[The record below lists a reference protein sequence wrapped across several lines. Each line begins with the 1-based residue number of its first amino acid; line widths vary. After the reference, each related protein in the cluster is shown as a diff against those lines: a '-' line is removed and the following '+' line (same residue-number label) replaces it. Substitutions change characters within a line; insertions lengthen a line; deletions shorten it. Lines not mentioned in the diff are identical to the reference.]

1 MRKPKSFLRVF
12 TDTGPLV
19 ALAVAIAL
27 MIGIVGPASAQFFNF
42 GGPSR
47 PAPRS
52 GGGWFGGDF
61 FQPFQQTPSQ
71 QQAPRQ
77 DFSRAPGP
85 AKRDTVPERN
95 VLVLGDAM
103 ADWLGYGLEDAY
115 AEQPDMGVIRKHKTV
130 SGLIKYQPR
139 GEPADWAAAAKAILA
154 TEKPDAIVVMLGL
167 HDRVAIREALTEKKT
182 DKKEDKKDARAKPGD
197 AKSKPESSTDAAKSD
212 AGKPDTAKAD
222 GTKADTAKTDTAKT
236 DTAKADDAE
245 DDDAPQI
252 AAPEKGA
259 RAGGG
264 LYEFRDERWVEL
276 YAKKI
281 EELIGVL
288 KSKGVPVLWVGLPA
302 IRGQKGTSDLLF
314 LDALYRDGAGK
325 AGITYVDVWDGF
337 VDEGGRFMQRGPDF
351 EGQPRKLRAD
361 DGVFFTK
368 AGARKLAHYVEREVT
383 RLLAGRSGPIA
394 VPIEPVTPDANVV
407 PGQPAPRPLAG
418 PVMPLVASSVGTDQ
432 LLGGPG
438 SRPAG
443 VDALAARTL
452 VKGEALAAPAGRADD
467 YAWPRREIGREQAKG
482 DTPMAATS
490 PSGTV
495 AAVPGQK
502 QLLLPPPQQTFQ
514 QQKRQP
520 PPTQIRPAQNNNGPS
535 LRDFFGGFGAPPSQ
549 PAPPPAAHRVDRQP
563 RACRVRRVVS
573 DDRPKSR
580 RAISCDSGE
589 TRVSRR
595 CRAARRQRRYA
606 GMRADLSVIAPARRR
621 TARWA
626 RHQQRQRKTN
636 STCDQ
641 QRAERIFLHGFCHR
655 LLAAANGVAAV
666 FIGVLGIVD
675 GGIGGVAGGI
685 LGLAVEILHRAG
697 GFARAALGLRLRI
710 ASHVANSA
718 FDLTGKILGRA
729 DNSIL
734 VHRGLSCF
742 QRM

>member
-12 TDTGPLV
+12 TDTGPLAV
-19 ALAVAIAL
+19 LAVVIAFL
-27 MIGIVGPASAQFFNF
+27 VGIVGPASAQFFNF
-42 GGPSR
+42 GGFGGPPQR
-47 PAPRS
+47 QAPQR

-61 FQPFQQTPSQ
+61 FQPFQQQAP
-71 QQAPRQ
+71 QAPRQ

-115 AEQPDMGVIRKHKTV
+115 AEQPDMGVIRKHKTI

-139 GEPADWAAAAKAILA
+139 GEPADWTAAAKAILA

-167 HDRVAIREALTEKKT
+167 NDRVSIREAVTEKKA
-182 DKKEDKKDARAKPGD
+182 DKKDDKKDARGKPGD
-197 AKSKPESSTDAAKSD
+197 AKPKPESSTDAAKPD
-212 AGKPDTAKAD
+212 AGKADAAKAD
-222 GTKADTAKTDTAKT
+222 GTKADTAKTDTKA

-245 DDDAPQI
+245 DDDSPQI
-252 AAPEKGA
+252 AAPEKSA

-302 IRGQKGTSDLLF
+302 IRGQKGTSDMLF

-325 AGITYVDVWDGF
+325 AGITYVDIWDGF
-337 VDEGGRFMQRGPDF
+337 VDEAGRFLQKGPDF
-351 EGQPRKLRAD
+351 EGQIRQLRTA

-368 AGARKLAHYVEREVT
+368 PGARKLAHYVEREVT
-383 RLLAGRSGPIA
+383 RLLAARSGPIA

-482 DTPMAATS
+482 DTPVAAAT

-520 PPTQIRPAQNNNGPS
+520 PPPMQIRPAQPNGPS
-535 LRDFFGGFGAPPSQ
+535 LRDFFGGFGGGGFGAAPRQ
-549 PAPPPAAHRVDRQP
+549 PAPP
-563 RACRVRRVVS
+563 
-573 DDRPKSR
+573 
-580 RAISCDSGE
+580 
-589 TRVSRR
+589 
-595 CRAARRQRRYA
+595 
-606 GMRADLSVIAPARRR
+606 
-621 TARWA
+621 
-626 RHQQRQRKTN
+626 
-636 STCDQ
+636 
-641 QRAERIFLHGFCHR
+641 
-655 LLAAANGVAAV
+655 AAAPPRGV
-666 FIGVLGIVD
+666 GP
-675 GGIGGVAGGI
+675 VAPGAPRPPGSV
-685 LGLAVEILHRAG
+685 GR
-697 GFARAALGLRLRI
+697 
-710 ASHVANSA
+710 SA
-718 FDLTGKILGRA
+718 EVPPGNLTR
-729 DNSIL
+729 
-734 VHRGLSCF
+734 F
-742 QRM
+742 

>member
-1 MRKPKSFLRVF
+1 MRKPKSFLHVF

-19 ALAVAIAL
+19 ALSVAIAL
-27 MIGIVGPASAQFFNF
+27 LVGVVGPASAQFFNF

-47 PAPRS
+47 PAPRN

-61 FQPFQQTPSQ
+61 FAPFQQTPQ

-154 TEKPDAIVVMLGL
+154 TEKPDAIVVMLGIN
-167 HDRVAIREALTEKKT
+167 DRVAIREAAPEKKS

-197 AKSKPESSTDAAKSD
+197 AKPKPESSTDTAKAD
-212 AGKPDTAKAD
+212 AGKAD
-222 GTKADTAKTDTAKT
+222 GTKADTAKTDTAKADT
-236 DTAKADDAE
+236 AKADTAKADDAE
-245 DDDAPQI
+245 DDDAPQ
-252 AAPEKGA
+252 AAPDKSA

-302 IRGQKGTSDLLF
+302 IRGQRGTTDMLF

-325 AGITYVDVWDGF
+325 AGITYVDIWDGF
-337 VDEGGRFMQRGPDF
+337 VDEAGRFLQKGPDF
-351 EGQPRKLRAD
+351 EGQIRQLRTA

-368 AGARKLAHYVEREVT
+368 PGARKLAHYVEREVT
-383 RLLAGRSGPIA
+383 RLLASRSGPIA
-394 VPIEPVTPDANVV
+394 VPIEPVTPEANVA

-438 SRPAG
+438 SRPAA

-452 VKGEALAAPAGRADD
+452 VKGEALAPPAGRADD

-482 DTPMAATS
+482 DTPVAAAS
-490 PSGTV
+490 PGGTV
-495 AAVPGQK
+495 AAVPGQR
-502 QLLLPPPQQTFQ
+502 QLLLPPPQQTLQ
-514 QQKRQP
+514 QQKKQP
-520 PPTQIRPAQNNNGPS
+520 QIPQQIRPAQNNGPS
-535 LRDFFGGFGAPPSQ
+535 LRDFFGGFGAAPRQ
-549 PAPPPAAHRVDRQP
+549 PAPP
-563 RACRVRRVVS
+563 
-573 DDRPKSR
+573 
-580 RAISCDSGE
+580 
-589 TRVSRR
+589 
-595 CRAARRQRRYA
+595 
-606 GMRADLSVIAPARRR
+606 
-621 TARWA
+621 
-626 RHQQRQRKTN
+626 
-636 STCDQ
+636 
-641 QRAERIFLHGFCHR
+641 
-655 LLAAANGVAAV
+655 AAAPPRGPVAPGPITPGVPRPPGNV
-666 FIGVLGIVD
+666 G
-675 GGIGGVAGGI
+675 
-685 LGLAVEILHRAG
+685 R
-697 GFARAALGLRLRI
+697 
-710 ASHVANSA
+710 SA
-718 FDLTGKILGRA
+718 EVPPGNLTR
-729 DNSIL
+729 
-734 VHRGLSCF
+734 F
-742 QRM
+742 

>member
-12 TDTGPLV
+12 TDTGPLAV
-19 ALAVAIAL
+19 LAVVIAFL
-27 MIGIVGPASAQFFNF
+27 VGIVGPASAQFFNF
-42 GGPSR
+42 GGFGGPPQR
-47 PAPRS
+47 QAPQR

-61 FQPFQQTPSQ
+61 FQPFQQQPS

-85 AKRDTVPERN
+85 AKRDTVAERN

-115 AEQPDMGVIRKHKTV
+115 SEQPDMGVIRKHKTL

-139 GEPADWAAAAKAILA
+139 GEPADWTAAAKAILA

-167 HDRVAIREALTEKKT
+167 NDRVSIREAVTEKKT
-182 DKKEDKKDARAKPGD
+182 DKKDDKKDARGKPGD
-197 AKSKPESSTDAAKSD
+197 AKPKPESSTDTAKPD
-212 AGKPDTAKAD
+212 AGKADAAKAD
-222 GTKADTAKTDTAKT
+222 GTKADTAKTDTKP

-245 DDDAPQI
+245 DDDAPQT
-252 AAPEKGA
+252 ATPA

-302 IRGQKGTSDLLF
+302 IRGPKGTSDMLF

-325 AGITYVDVWDGF
+325 AGITYVDIWDGF
-337 VDEGGRFMQRGPDF
+337 VDESGRFLQKGPDF
-351 EGQPRKLRAD
+351 EGQIRQLRTA

-368 AGARKLAHYVEREVT
+368 PGARKLAHYVEREVT
-383 RLLAGRSGPIA
+383 RLLAARSGPIA

-438 SRPAG
+438 TRPAG

-452 VKGEALAAPAGRADD
+452 VKGEALAPPAGRADD

-482 DTPMAATS
+482 DTPVAAAS

-495 AAVPGQK
+495 AAVPGQR
-502 QLLLPPPQQTFQ
+502 QLLLPPPQQTLQ
-514 QQKRQP
+514 QQKRP
-520 PPTQIRPAQNNNGPS
+520 PQQTVPMQIRPAQNNAPS
-535 LRDFFGGFGAPPSQ
+535 LRDFFGGFGPAPRQ
-549 PAPPPAAHRVDRQP
+549 PAPP
-563 RACRVRRVVS
+563 
-573 DDRPKSR
+573 
-580 RAISCDSGE
+580 
-589 TRVSRR
+589 
-595 CRAARRQRRYA
+595 
-606 GMRADLSVIAPARRR
+606 
-621 TARWA
+621 
-626 RHQQRQRKTN
+626 
-636 STCDQ
+636 
-641 QRAERIFLHGFCHR
+641 
-655 LLAAANGVAAV
+655 AAAPPRGP
-666 FIGVLGIVD
+666 
-675 GGIGGVAGGI
+675 
-685 LGLAVEILHRAG
+685 
-697 GFARAALGLRLRI
+697 FAPGAPRPPGSVGR
-710 ASHVANSA
+710 SA
-718 FDLTGKILGRA
+718 EVPPGNLTR
-729 DNSIL
+729 
-734 VHRGLSCF
+734 F
-742 QRM
+742 

>member
-12 TDTGPLV
+12 TDTGPLAV
-19 ALAVAIAL
+19 LAVVIAL
-27 MIGIVGPASAQFFNF
+27 LVGIVGPASAQFFNF
-42 GGPSR
+42 GGFGGPPQR
-47 PAPRS
+47 QAPQR

-61 FQPFQQTPSQ
+61 FQPFQQQPS

-85 AKRDTVPERN
+85 AKRDAVAERN

-115 AEQPDMGVIRKHKTV
+115 SEQPDMGVIRKHKTI

-139 GEPADWAAAAKAILA
+139 GEPADWAAAARAILA

-167 HDRVAIREALTEKKT
+167 NDRVSIREAVTEKKT
-182 DKKEDKKDARAKPGD
+182 DKKDDKKDARGKPGD
-197 AKSKPESSTDAAKSD
+197 AKPKPESATDTAKPD
-212 AGKPDTAKAD
+212 AGKADAAKAD
-222 GTKADTAKTDTAKT
+222 GTKADPAKTDTKP

-245 DDDAPQI
+245 DDDAPQT
-252 AAPEKGA
+252 ATPEKSA

-276 YAKKI
+276 YTKKI

-302 IRGQKGTSDLLF
+302 IRGPKGTSDMLF

-325 AGITYVDVWDGF
+325 AGITYVDIWDGF
-337 VDEGGRFMQRGPDF
+337 VDESGRFLQKGPDF
-351 EGQPRKLRAD
+351 EGQIRQLRTA

-368 AGARKLAHYVEREVT
+368 PGARKLAHYVEREVT
-383 RLLAGRSGPIA
+383 RLLAARSGPIA

-438 SRPAG
+438 TRPAG

-452 VKGEALAAPAGRADD
+452 VKGEALAPPAGRADD

-482 DTPMAATS
+482 DTPVAAVS

-502 QLLLPPPQQTFQ
+502 QLLLPPPQQTLQ

-520 PPTQIRPAQNNNGPS
+520 QQTAPMQIRPTQNNAPS
-535 LRDFFGGFGAPPSQ
+535 LRDFFGGFGAAPRQ
-549 PAPPPAAHRVDRQP
+549 PAPP
-563 RACRVRRVVS
+563 
-573 DDRPKSR
+573 
-580 RAISCDSGE
+580 
-589 TRVSRR
+589 
-595 CRAARRQRRYA
+595 
-606 GMRADLSVIAPARRR
+606 
-621 TARWA
+621 
-626 RHQQRQRKTN
+626 
-636 STCDQ
+636 
-641 QRAERIFLHGFCHR
+641 
-655 LLAAANGVAAV
+655 AAAPPRGP
-666 FIGVLGIVD
+666 
-675 GGIGGVAGGI
+675 
-685 LGLAVEILHRAG
+685 
-697 GFARAALGLRLRI
+697 FAPGAPRPPGSVGR
-710 ASHVANSA
+710 SA
-718 FDLTGKILGRA
+718 EVPPGNLTR
-729 DNSIL
+729 
-734 VHRGLSCF
+734 F
-742 QRM
+742 

>member
-61 FQPFQQTPSQ
+61 FQPFQQQAP
-71 QQAPRQ
+71 QAPRQ
-77 DFSRAPGP
+77 DFSRAPPP

-115 AEQPDMGVIRKHKTV
+115 AEQSDMGVIRKHKTV

-139 GEPADWAAAAKAILA
+139 GEPADWTAAAKAILA

-167 HDRVAIREALTEKKT
+167 HDRQAIREVLTEKKT

-197 AKSKPESSTDAAKSD
+197 AKSKPESSTDAAKTEVGKSD
-212 AGKPDTAKAD
+212 AAKAD
-222 GTKADTAKTDTAKT
+222 GTKADTAKP
-236 DTAKADDAE
+236 DTAKADDA
-245 DDDAPQI
+245 DDDDTPQI
-252 AAPEKGA
+252 AAPEK
-259 RAGGG
+259 RSGGG

-302 IRGQKGTSDLLF
+302 IRGQKGTADMLF

-337 VDEGGRFMQRGPDF
+337 VDEAGRFLQKGPDF
-351 EGQPRKLRAD
+351 EGQIRQLRTA
-361 DGVFFTK
+361 DGVFFTRP
-368 AGARKLAHYVEREVT
+368 GARKLAHYVEREVT
-383 RLLAGRSGPIA
+383 RLLASRSGPIA
-394 VPIEPVTPDANVV
+394 VPIEPATPEANVA

-438 SRPAG
+438 SRPAA

-452 VKGEALAAPAGRADD
+452 VKGEALAPPAGRADD
-467 YAWPRREIGREQAKG
+467 YVWPPREIGREQARG
-482 DTPMAATS
+482 DTPVAAAS
-490 PSGTV
+490 PGGTV
-495 AAVPGQK
+495 AAVPGQR
-502 QLLLPPPQQTFQ
+502 QLLLPPPQQTLQ
-514 QQKRQP
+514 QQRKPQQP
-520 PPTQIRPAQNNNGPS
+520 QQPLQLRPAQNNGPS
-535 LRDFFGGFGAPPSQ
+535 LRDFFGGFGAAPRQ
-549 PAPPPAAHRVDRQP
+549 PAPP
-563 RACRVRRVVS
+563 
-573 DDRPKSR
+573 
-580 RAISCDSGE
+580 
-589 TRVSRR
+589 
-595 CRAARRQRRYA
+595 
-606 GMRADLSVIAPARRR
+606 
-621 TARWA
+621 
-626 RHQQRQRKTN
+626 
-636 STCDQ
+636 
-641 QRAERIFLHGFCHR
+641 
-655 LLAAANGVAAV
+655 AAAPPRGPVAPGAPRPPGNV
-666 FIGVLGIVD
+666 G
-675 GGIGGVAGGI
+675 
-685 LGLAVEILHRAG
+685 R
-697 GFARAALGLRLRI
+697 
-710 ASHVANSA
+710 SA
-718 FDLTGKILGRA
+718 EVPPGNVTRF
-729 DNSIL
+729 
-734 VHRGLSCF
+734 
-742 QRM
+742 